1 MNESFFSPL
10 LENVYLINL
19 IFFIIKIIIDLSFAL
34 AIFTILAFFTPNF
47 LSILGIDINYV
58 AAIAAIIAVLG
69 IGLVEYILIQLNIPI
84 GLKDLLN
91 TFGLA
96 DKDCQWDFFNG
107 MDFWRRLFNKCE

>member
-19 IFFIIKIIIDLSFAL
+19 IFFIIKIIIDLSFVA
-34 AIFTILAFFTPNF
+34 AIFAILALFTPHF
-47 LSILGIDINYV
+47 LSNLGIDINYV
-58 AAIAAIIAVLG
+58 AAITIVLVVLG
-69 IGLVEYILIQLNIPI
+69 ISLVEFILVQLNIPI
-84 GLKDLLN
+84 GLMDLLN
-91 TFGLA
+91 TFGLS

>member
-19 IFFIIKIIIDLSFAL
+19 VFFIIKIIIDLSFAL

-58 AAIAAIIAVLG
+58 GAITILLVVLG
-69 IGLVEYILIQLNIPI
+69 IGLVEFILFELNIPI
-84 GLKDLLN
+84 GLMDILN
-91 TFGLA
+91 TFGLTN
-96 DKDCQWDFFNG
+96 KDCQWDFFNG

>member
-19 IFFIIKIIIDLSFAL
+19 IFFIIKIIIDLFFAV
-34 AIFTILAFFTPNF
+34 AISIILAFFMPHF
-47 LSILGIDINYV
+47 LSNLGININYV
-58 AAIAAIIAVLG
+58 GAITILLVVLG
-69 IGLVEYILIQLNIPI
+69 VSLVEYILVQLNIPI
-84 GLKDLLN
+84 GLMDLLN
-91 TFGLA
+91 TFGLY

>member
-10 LENVYLINL
+10 FENVYLINL
-19 IFFIIKIIIDLSFAL
+19 IFFIIKIIIDLSFVA
-34 AIFTILAFFTPNF
+34 AIFTILALFTPHF